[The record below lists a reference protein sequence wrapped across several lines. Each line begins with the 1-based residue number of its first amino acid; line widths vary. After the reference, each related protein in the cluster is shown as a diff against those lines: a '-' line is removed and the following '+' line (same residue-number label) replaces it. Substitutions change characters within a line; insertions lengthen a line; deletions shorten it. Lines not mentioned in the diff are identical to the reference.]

1 MNQLITDQ
9 LIEAY
14 QKEILIKQERLRF
27 TVLYIEA
34 SRLKNEIKIIESFIS
49 CLQSFR
55 QNEVQNVITAYRD
68 GDVLKHLYEDSKDY
82 FNQTFKQ
89 PQP

>member
-55 QNEVQNVITAYRD
+55 QKEVQNVITAYRD
-68 GDVLKHLYEDSKDY
+68 GDVLRHLYKDGQDY

-89 PQP
+89 LTK

>member
-1 MNQLITDQ
+1 MKQLITDQ
-9 LIEAY
+9 LIEEY

-27 TVLYIEA
+27 AVFYVEA
-34 SRLKNEIKIIESFIS
+34 SRLKEDIKMIQHFITR
-49 CLQSFR
+49 LQSR
-55 QNEVQNVITAYRD
+55 QQQEMYNVMTAYKE
-68 GDVLKHLYEDSKDY
+68 GDVLRHLYKDSEDY